1 MFLWKSNPGW
11 RQLLVFILCPTNNTS
26 SLRYCKTRSLGAET
40 ERREERK
47 CALRALQAHFI
58 SMTCRCLIT
67 AWFLCP
73 GGRQFHFMYDFILCM
88 ENSEW
93 YLIPLDLNSVKIF
106 LKYTLACYDHRAKFF
121 PWVLRK
127 CLVHIMKSLIHAT
140 WFIRMASNHIL
151 FLPYKYYNTEFYK
164 VALWNIFAKE
174 KWFLSCELKNKQQ
187 KITDKSQTLQH
198 AAMSWIN
205 GLSSSSKRNS

>member
-1 MFLWKSNPGW
+1 MKTIVSIHLVPNQQYFQPPLLQNQKPGSW
-11 RQLLVFILCPTNNTS
+11 NRT
-26 SLRYCKTRSLGAET
+26 K
-40 ERREERK
+40 RREEMCVK
-47 CALRALQAHFI
+47 GPSSSFYFYDSQ
-58 SMTCRCLIT
+58 MPDYCLVS
-67 AWFLCP
+67 LP
-73 GGRQFHFMYDFILCM
+73 RRQFHFMHDFILCM

-151 FLPYKYYNTEFYK
+151 FLPHKYYNTEFYK